1 MTFKLPHP
9 TRSRPSI
16 IDPTEDHDIGL
27 RTNPIAAFFDH
38 DRLRQTLEGLIEGI
52 RHWHTRRC
60 NVVKQDFAERG
71 QRERVMVVKAGLT
84 RDRREAS
91 ERLAANRERG

>member
-1 MTFKLPHP
+1 LR
-9 TRSRPSI
+9 RSSI
-16 IDPTEDHDIGL
+16 T
-27 RTNPIAAFFDH
+27 IAS
-38 DRLRQTLEGLIEGI
+38 DRLSKASSK
-52 RHWHTRRC
+52 
-60 NVVKQDFAERG
+60 VVKQDFAERG